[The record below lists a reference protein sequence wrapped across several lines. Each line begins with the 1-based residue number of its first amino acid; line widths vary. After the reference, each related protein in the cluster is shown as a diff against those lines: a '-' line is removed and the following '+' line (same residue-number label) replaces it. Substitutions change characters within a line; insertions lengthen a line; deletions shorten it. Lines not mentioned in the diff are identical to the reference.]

1 MTGYIIAFLALAM
14 IAGIVGWL
22 NFRRCR
28 PMTKAEQAEQ
38 DAFIQNW

>member
-1 MTGYIIAFLALAM
+1 MIGYIVAFLVLAL

-22 NFRRCR
+22 NFRSRR
-28 PMTKAEQAEQ
+28 PMTKAEKADQ